1 MAQVRFKANVAGF
14 RAIRYSGPVQ
24 NMLEGIGLTVLNAA
38 NSSFTRNGGT
48 DRPYE
53 MTSQPGK
60 QVRQGRWRVSV
71 AAVSPHTIRHNA
83 KYNTLVRALGGGR

>member
-1 MAQVRFKANVAGF
+1 MAQVRFKANIAGF

-24 NMLEGIGLTVLNAA
+24 DVLEGIGMSVLSAA

-48 DRPYE
+48 DRLYD
-53 MTSQPGK
+53 MTSQPRK
-60 QVRQGRWRVSV
+60 QVNQGRWRVSV

-83 KYNTLVRALGGGR
+83 KYNTLVRALGGAQ